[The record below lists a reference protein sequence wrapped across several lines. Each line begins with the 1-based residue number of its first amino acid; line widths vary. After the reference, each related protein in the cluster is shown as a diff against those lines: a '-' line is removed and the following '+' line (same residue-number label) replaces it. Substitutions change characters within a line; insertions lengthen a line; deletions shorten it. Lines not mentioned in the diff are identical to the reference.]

1 MSTTPSP
8 DKPAGHGETRLAVA
22 AILTASRFLAVYWS
36 LQAFAF
42 TPSMRLTWRAVI
54 GLGTA
59 LLLAT
64 LVRISE
70 ARARAGTPGFVRI
83 SWVLVVAVAGA
94 NLLLGW
100 SLPLWLFAVVL
111 VGIAATCR
119 WLLRPSMETH
129 PLVGFAV
136 HAPIRILSIFYA
148 LVIFAADFG
157 WEQLVP
163 EGLLLILGVW
173 MADAAHDCATLP
185 RDSASRARWAAAAC
199 AVTSM
204 IGGAAMLLVRRIM
217 ELGWPYA
224 VAVGVAEV
232 VILGACVRLLS
243 TPAAAPTLVRSASD
257 IYRVALLVGLVAALG
272 ITFGVSW
279 IEGEPWYRY

>member
-8 DKPAGHGETRLAVA
+8 EKPAGHGESRLAVA
-22 AILTASRFLAVYWS
+22 LILTASRFLAVYWS

-42 TPSMRLTWRAVI
+42 TPSMRLSWRAVI
-54 GLGTA
+54 GLISA

-70 ARARAGTPGFVRI
+70 SRARTGTPRFVRI
-83 SWVLVVAVAGA
+83 SWVLMAAALGA
-94 NLLLGW
+94 NLFLGW

-136 HAPIRILSIFYA
+136 HAPIRILSIFYG
-148 LVIFAADFG
+148 LLIFAADFG

-163 EGLLLILGVW
+163 EGLFLILGVW

-185 RDSASRARWAAAAC
+185 RDSAARARGAAAAC
-199 AVTSM
+199 ALTSM
-204 IGGAAMLLVRRIM
+204 IGGAAMLMVRQSL

-224 VAVGVAEV
+224 VAVGLAEV
-232 VILGACVRLLS
+232 VILSACVRLLTTS
-243 TPAAAPTLVRSASD
+243 AAAPTLVRSASD
-257 IYRVALLVGLVAALG
+257 IYRLALLAGLVAALG

-279 IEGEPWYRY
+279 MEGEPWS